1 MTSPTIGAA
10 VPVMGVV
17 FVSFLVIGIGLP
29 SLPLHVHQDLG
40 FGPGIVGLI
49 AGSQFC
55 AALVSRL
62 WAGNLADRLG
72 AKRAVELGLILAVLG
87 GLAYCVSLQSA
98 SPVLAALL
106 LVLARALVG
115 AAESLVITGGIAWG
129 LGLVSAGEKGKAI
142 SWIGMSMF
150 AAFAFGGP
158 LGGFLYKQ
166 FGFWAIAL
174 PTLFVPGVVLL
185 WVRGMPK
192 VPPAGNRQRAAL
204 SVLRSVMLPGIA
216 FSLSG
221 VTFGA
226 MVSFVVLYYAAQGW
240 SGEIIAFSVFAAAL
254 ILARLVAGGLPD
266 RLGGAR
272 VALVC
277 LMIQA
282 AGLFIVVLSSG
293 MMLATL
299 GVALAGV
306 GFSLVFPG
314 LGLEAMRRAPEEQR
328 GLAMGTYNAF
338 LDLTLGLGSPLL
350 GAAAHVFGLGAV
362 FTIAGLGA
370 VLAIPLVLRVLRASP
385 GRTCR

>member
-1 MTSPTIGAA
+1 MKSPTMGAA
-10 VPVMGVV
+10 LPVMGVV

-40 FGPGIVGLI
+40 FGPGIVGLV

-62 WAGNLADRLG
+62 WAGNLADRRG
-72 AKRAVELGLILAVLG
+72 AKRAVELGLILAVFG
-87 GLAYCVSLQSA
+87 GLTYCVSLQSTA
-98 SPVLAALL
+98 PVLAASV
-106 LVLARALVG
+106 LVLARTLIG
-115 AAESLVITGGIAWG
+115 AAESLIITGGIAWG
-129 LGLVSAGEKGKAI
+129 LGLVSAGQEGKAI

-150 AAFAFGGP
+150 AAFAFSGP

-174 PTLFVPGVVLL
+174 PTLIVPGAVLL

-192 VPPAGNRQRAAL
+192 VAPTGNRQGSAL
-204 SVLRSVMLPGIA
+204 SVLRSVMLAGIA

-240 SGEIIAFSVFAAAL
+240 NGEFLAFSVFAAAL
-254 ILARLVAGGLPD
+254 LLTRLVAGGLPD

-277 LMIQA
+277 LVIQA
-282 AGLFIVVLSSG
+282 VGLFIVVLSPG

-314 LGLEAMRRAPEEQR
+314 LGLEAILRAPEQQR

-362 FTIAGLGA
+362 FAVAGLGA
-370 VLAIPLVLRVLRASP
+370 LLAIPLVLRLQRAP
-385 GRTCR
+385 HTGQ